1 MRNKKVLEMTS
12 MAMFIAIIFVMAL
25 VPYLGYIQV
34 FAISATIIHTPVII
48 GALFG
53 GRKFGLGLGLAFG
66 VSSFLVA
73 IMRGATPFD
82 LMFINPILSVLPRI
96 LFGLLIWYVYALLK
110 RFMKTEVSAVFLTFL
125 IASILHTILVM
136 GTALLLTPFYE
147 DVLGAE
153 LFNFIL
159 TALPLI
165 ALIEALFAALVGT
178 PIVMRLME
186 SNLFNRERQETLES
200 INE

>member
-1 MRNKKVLEMTS
+1 MRDKKVLEMTS

-25 VPYLGYIQV
+25 VPYLGYIQI
-34 FAISATIIHTPVII
+34 FAVSATIIHTPVII

-53 GRKFGLGLGLAFG
+53 GKRFGLTLGFAFG

-82 LMFINPILSVLPRI
+82 LMFINPILSILPRI
-96 LFGLLIWYVYALLK
+96 IFGLLIWYVYALLARVIK
-110 RFMKTEVSAVFLTFL
+110 SKVTLIFLTF
-125 IASILHTILVM
+125 ILSSVFHTILVM
-136 GTALLLTPFYE
+136 GTAMILTPFYE
-147 DVLGAE
+147 DVLGSE
-153 LFNFIL
+153 LFSFIL
-159 TALPLI
+159 TTLPLI
-165 ALIEALFAALVGT
+165 ALVETLFAAFVGT

-186 SNLFNRERQETLES
+186 SNLFSRERQDTIQS